1 MRIVQKGQT
10 HSIFIGL
17 LLTFL
22 MSIVGLCSAAEYQV
36 QILDIQRTVHKNWL
50 GVPTSFDANLQWDV
64 FQTEATQLVP
74 ADLSKF
80 SEFQVVCINQSTE
93 PAHTEN
99 LQVQS
104 NTATFINKKAGVP
117 YAFLVLAMDGDGTVA
132 VSDTAWVQTGRM
144 RADTEIEDQ
153 QPWTNYIPFN
163 GRIPMALMGKG
174 LVYDGA
180 TRAGKIAFH
189 MIWNFLIIG
198 MIVWVFFCWQYLSL
212 RHVFPLYS
220 RFQFGRSFDNIY
232 QNCISKE
239 FENIILQWREITESA
254 NDHVRAQL
262 SKGTQNCVDDIS
274 MENATFWREKGTEG
288 IRQLMTR
295 MKKFYK
301 FPTARIVEAGLENHE
316 LGGFR
321 WLEVSKEVDRA
332 IENQA
337 SSEMEKL
344 RRQSL
349 MDWLWNLGTLSPLVG
364 LFGTATGIS
373 QAFAQ
378 LTSLRSDITQTAL
391 VKSLAGGIFE
401 ALWTTILGLFVGIF
415 LMLLYFYY
423 QNKLHWIYAKWEEI
437 YVHVTRKL

>member
-1 MRIVQKGQT
+1 MRINHRCQT
-10 HSIFIGL
+10 HSILIGL
-17 LLTFL
+17 LMLFHGAG
-22 MSIVGLCSAAEYQV
+22 SGFCNGNSYQV
-36 QILDIQRTVHKNWL
+36 QILDVQRTIHKNWL
-50 GVPTSFDANLQWDV
+50 GVPVSFDVHLQWDV
-64 FQTEATQLVP
+64 FKREATQQEP
-74 ADLSKF
+74 ADLSQF
-80 SEFQVVCINQSTE
+80 PEFQVVCLEQSKDLAVVE
-93 PAHTEN
+93 D
-99 LQVQS
+99 QRVKS

-117 YAFLVLAMDGDGTVA
+117 YAFLVRAIHDDLLVS
-132 VSDTAWVQTGRM
+132 VSDTVWVRTGRM
-144 RADTEIEDQ
+144 RAQIQ
-153 QPWTNYIPFN
+153 NSHWTDYIPFS
-163 GRIPMALMGKG
+163 GRVPMALIGKG
-174 LVYDGA
+174 QVYDGS

-189 MIWNFLIIG
+189 LIWNFLIVGTI
-198 MIVWVFFCWQYLSL
+198 IWVFFCWKHLSL
-212 RHVFPLYS
+212 RKVFPLDT
-220 RFQFGRSFDNIY
+220 FLQFGRSFDNVY

-262 SKGTQNCVDDIS
+262 TKGTQNCVDDIS
-274 MENATFWREKGTEG
+274 QENAAFWRDKGTEG
-288 IRQLMTR
+288 IRQLIVR
-295 MKKFYK
+295 MKNFHLY
-301 FPTARIVEAGLENHE
+301 PAARIVEAGLENHE

-337 SSEMEKL
+337 SSELGKL

-378 LTSLRSDITQTAL
+378 LTLLRSDITQTAL
-391 VKSLAGGIFE
+391 VRSLAGGIFE

>member
-1 MRIVQKGQT
+1 MRIV
-10 HSIFIGL
+10 HSFRIPVICTGL
-17 LLTFL
+17 LLFFG
-22 MSIVGLCSAAEYQV
+22 SAGLGAEEGVQV
-36 QILDIQRTVHKNWL
+36 QILDLQRTIRKNL
-50 GVPTSFDANLQWDV
+50 LRVPVAFDASLHWDV
-64 FQTEATQLVP
+64 FQEKAGGLEP
-74 ADLSKF
+74 ADLSRF
-80 SEFQVVCINQSTE
+80 SGFRVLCLDSSAGLT
-93 PAHTEN
+93 PADV
-99 LQVQS
+99 LDVQG
-104 NTATFINKKAGVP
+104 NTATVTGLKAGVP
-117 YAFLVLAMDGDGTVA
+117 YAFVIQGMEGSRVAA
-132 VSDTAWVQTGRM
+132 VSDTAWVRTGRLS
-144 RADTEIEDQ
+144 AQIEQ
-153 QPWTNYIPFN
+153 AGRSWVHYIPFS
-163 GRIPMALMGKG
+163 GRIPMALIGKSQ
-174 LVYDGA
+174 VYDGA

-189 MIWNFLIIG
+189 LIWNFLIVGTGIW
-198 MIVWVFFCWQYLSL
+198 IFFCWKHLSL
-212 RHVFPLYS
+212 GRVFPLNT
-220 RFQFGRSFDNIY
+220 RIQCGRSFDNVY
-232 QNCISKE
+232 QNCISKD

-262 SKGTQNCVDDIS
+262 AKGTQHSVDDIS
-274 MENATFWREKGTEG
+274 MENAKFWRDRGTEG
-288 IRQLMTR
+288 IRQLMIR
-295 MKKFYK
+295 MKNFHAY
-301 FPTARIVEAGLENHE
+301 PAARIIEAGLENHE

-337 SSEMEKL
+337 SSELEKL

-378 LTSLRSDITQTAL
+378 LTSLRAEITQTAL
-391 VKSLAGGIFE
+391 VRNLAGGIFE

>member
-1 MRIVQKGQT
+1 MRIVKT
-10 HSIFIGL
+10 DPFHVLVTALVLIL
-17 LLTFL
+17 LILTGDWCYAD
-22 MSIVGLCSAAEYQV
+22 SYQV
-36 QILDIQRTVHKNWL
+36 QIQDIQRTIRKNWL
-50 GVPTSFDANLQWDV
+50 RIPVAFDVHLQWDV
-64 FQTEATQLVP
+64 FETDDIHREPV
-74 ADLSKF
+74 DLSRF
-80 SEFQVVCINQSTE
+80 SGFQVLCFDQSADPVTAE
-93 PAHTEN
+93 MIR
-99 LQVQS
+99 VGS
-104 NTATFINKKAGVP
+104 NTATLPDKKAGVP
-117 YAFLVLAMDGDGTVA
+117 YAFLVQALDNETVVA
-132 VSDTAWVQTGRM
+132 VSDTAWVRTGRM
-144 RADTEIEDQ
+144 RAQVSNESATH
-153 QPWTNYIPFN
+153 WTDYIPFN
-163 GRIPMALMGKG
+163 GRIPMALIGKAQ
-174 LVYDGA
+174 VYDGS

-189 MIWNFLIIG
+189 LIWNFLIVGTVIW
-198 MIVWVFFCWQYLSL
+198 IFFCWKHLSL
-212 RHVFPLYS
+212 RHIFPLYA
-220 RFQFGRSFDNIY
+220 RFQFGRSFDNVY
-232 QNCISKE
+232 QNCISSE

-262 SKGTQNCVDDIS
+262 SKGQKNCVDDIS
-274 MENATFWREKGTEG
+274 MENAAFWRDKGTEG
-288 IRQLMTR
+288 IRNLMNR
-295 MKKFYK
+295 MKKFHTY
-301 FPTARIVEAGLENHE
+301 PAARIIEAGLENHE

-337 SSEMEKL
+337 SSELETL
-344 RRQSL
+344 RRRSL

-391 VKSLAGGIFE
+391 VRSLASGIFE